1 MKFYL
6 KFGNQGTM
14 SKVGKQIINIP
25 ESVKVEIGSGSIKFS
40 GKNAALEVPVLSGI
54 VPKLEGSVLSFEASA
69 EDKQTRSNWGTMRA
83 LSANAVQGTV
93 EDFSKELKI
102 EGVGYKANVEG
113 SSVVFSV
120 GYSHPVK
127 FDLPEGVK
135 AAVEK
140 NILKVSGPDKRLV
153 GEVAAEMR
161 SIRKPEPYKGTGIM
175 YVNEVIRR
183 KAGKKVAGS
192 GEGK

>member
-1 MKFYL
+1 
-6 KFGNQGTM
+6 M

-25 ESVKVEIGSGSIKFS
+25 ESVKVEIGNGSIKFS

-54 VPKLEGSVLSFEASA
+54 VPKLEGGVLSFEASA

-93 EDFSKELKI
+93 GDFSKELKI
-102 EGVGYKANVEG
+102 EGVGYRANVEG

-127 FDLPEGVK
+127 FDLPEGIK

-140 NILKVSGPDKRLV
+140 NILKISGPDKRLV
-153 GEVAAEMR
+153 GEVAATMR
-161 SIRKPEPYKGTGIM
+161 AIRKPEPYKGTGIM